1 VKEKCYRRSGDV
13 RVAELLEACTEP
25 KLQAKTVTSISLCPS
40 ISTHHYTHLPTQPGE
55 CPVVLE
61 VTTDEVA
68 SSEAPPVTTHCA

>member
-25 KLQAKTVTSISLCPS
+25 KLQAKAITSIFLCPS

-55 CPVVLE
+55 
-61 VTTDEVA
+61 
-68 SSEAPPVTTHCA
+68 